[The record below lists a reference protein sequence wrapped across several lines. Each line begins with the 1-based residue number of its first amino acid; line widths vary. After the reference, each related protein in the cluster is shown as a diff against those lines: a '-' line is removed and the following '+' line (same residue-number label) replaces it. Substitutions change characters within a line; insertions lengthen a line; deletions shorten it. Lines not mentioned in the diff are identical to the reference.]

1 MIQYEKHSSLIR
13 KEPDNICEISSGL
26 LDFLKITIHGY
37 IINLKYKSMKKYSQL
52 RNKGKKTSFFVRIIL
67 LLFILF
73 TANLSQTLANEALT
87 ILQSTNVTI
96 DLSNQP
102 LSVLFK
108 ALEKESKYVF
118 FYKDDVFTH
127 DEKISIKADNESVV
141 SILNKVLTPRN
152 LGFTVKGRQVV
163 VVSLDKAP
171 GMVNKTTKVQED
183 YQLKGQVVDVNGDPL
198 PGVNITL
205 QETTVGAITDLDGQF
220 SLDVKDGKRALLVAS
235 YIGFGTKKIWVDEN
249 TGFLKIELKETAASL
264 NEVVVVG
271 YGTQKKLNLTGAVT
285 TASGDIL
292 ENRPIGN
299 IAQGLQGMVP
309 NLNITF
315 NSGQP
320 NQAAQIN
327 IRGNTSLNGGNAL
340 ILVDGVE
347 ISDLSLINPQDV
359 ESVSVLKDA
368 SAAAVYGARAAFG
381 VMLVTTKKGNR
392 NQKTRVNYSNNFSWS
407 SPARLPEMPRS
418 DVWVRMWNKA
428 YAYDT
433 PGGYYFNDKFLKYL
447 DAHIADPKNNPAILV
462 DTEGIQNSNYNPSNP
477 GWAYVGNTNWLEE
490 FYRNS
495 AFMQQH
501 NASISGGTERNNYYA
516 SIGFK
521 DQSGIFRYGNDTY
534 KRFNLS
540 FNFDTKLTKWL
551 DMSFST
557 RLSNIQ
563 NDEPY
568 MDNGGSDA
576 QTWYY
581 EVYCMFPTLSIYLPN
596 GDFAGLYLNSGNFN
610 IIGKMALAGRN
621 KKKTWDQWY
630 TGRFDLH
637 PIKGLSIKG
646 DYSWNR
652 YSTVQKFH
660 RKEMT
665 QTFPEGGP
673 QYTVETPNY
682 VKNYNSN
689 NIYQAFNIWAEY
701 KKSFNEEHNISVMAG
716 YNQEEKKYNSTAYTM
731 TDLYNNDLPVSDLAI
746 NYKNNDETDDIW
758 RVQGAF
764 FRLNYDYKSKYL
776 MEVNGRYDG
785 SSKYAKHD
793 RWAFFPSASIGWRIS
808 EEKFFKPLK
817 GVVDNLKIRASIGAL
832 GNQVTDGY
840 HSYMST
846 LKGKVLNNYMMGG
859 KVINAL
865 DIPTLPSLVTWEKV
879 ISKDIGLD
887 WSLFNNRFT
896 GTFDFYVRD
905 TKDMVRSVTLPAVL
919 GTSGGKENVADM
931 RTVGWEVELTWKDRL
946 QNVLGSPLDY
956 SFTVGLSDYQA
967 EITKFDNPNGS
978 LSMYYKGY
986 KFGEIWGYVT
996 DGFIQD
1002 EFEADRMNYVQK
1014 FISSKWYPGDIRYKD
1029 LNGDG
1034 VINNGTVTLD
1044 DPGDKK
1050 IIGNSTPRYRFNLQG
1065 SIGWHGFDIR
1075 AIFEG
1080 VGKRD
1085 MWTSSDIFWGFS
1097 RGIYNS
1103 CVTQYH
1109 IDNTWTY
1116 ENTNAYYPRLTGS
1129 ANNRSKQ
1136 VQSKYLQNAAYI
1148 RLKDI
1153 TVSYNVPKKWLSKL
1167 KIEQARVYVSGLNL
1181 WEKTGLP
1188 PFMTPDIVDQMTG
1201 PDVKLMSENSGKEYA
1216 FMRSLSFGVNLTF

>member
-581 EVYCMFPTLSIYLPN
+581 EVYRMFPTLSIYLPN

-808 EEKFFKPLK
+808 EEKFFKQLK

-846 LKGKVLNNYMMGG
+846 LNGKVLNNYMMGG

>member
-581 EVYCMFPTLSIYLPN
+581 EVYRMFPTLSIYLPN

-808 EEKFFKPLK
+808 EEKFFKQLK

>member
-52 RNKGKKTSFFVRIIL
+52 RNKGKKTSFFVKIIL

-73 TANLSQTLANEALT
+73 TANLSQTLAKEALT

-96 DLSNQP
+96 NLSNQP

-171 GMVNKTTKVQED
+171 GTVNKTTKVQED

-205 QETTVGAITDLDGQF
+205 QETTVGAITDLDGRF

-418 DVWVRMWNKA
+418 DVWARMWNKA

-462 DTEGIQNSNYNPSNP
+462 DTEGIQNSNYSPSNP

-581 EVYCMFPTLSIYLPN
+581 EVYRMFPTLSIYLPN

-808 EEKFFKPLK
+808 EEKFFKQLK

-846 LKGKVLNNYMMGG
+846 LNGKVLNNYMMGG

>member
-581 EVYCMFPTLSIYLPN
+581 EVYRMFPTLSIYLPN

-689 NIYQAFNIWAEY
+689 NIYQ
-701 KKSFNEEHNISVMAG
+701 
-716 YNQEEKKYNSTAYTM
+716 
-731 TDLYNNDLPVSDLAI
+731 
-746 NYKNNDETDDIW
+746 
-758 RVQGAF
+758 
-764 FRLNYDYKSKYL
+764 
-776 MEVNGRYDG
+776 
-785 SSKYAKHD
+785 
-793 RWAFFPSASIGWRIS
+793 
-808 EEKFFKPLK
+808 
-817 GVVDNLKIRASIGAL
+817 
-832 GNQVTDGY
+832 
-840 HSYMST
+840 
-846 LKGKVLNNYMMGG
+846 
-859 KVINAL
+859 
-865 DIPTLPSLVTWEKV
+865 
-879 ISKDIGLD
+879 
-887 WSLFNNRFT
+887 
-896 GTFDFYVRD
+896 
-905 TKDMVRSVTLPAVL
+905 
-919 GTSGGKENVADM
+919 
-931 RTVGWEVELTWKDRL
+931 
-946 QNVLGSPLDY
+946 
-956 SFTVGLSDYQA
+956 
-967 EITKFDNPNGS
+967 
-978 LSMYYKGY
+978 
-986 KFGEIWGYVT
+986 
-996 DGFIQD
+996 
-1002 EFEADRMNYVQK
+1002 
-1014 FISSKWYPGDIRYKD
+1014 
-1029 LNGDG
+1029 
-1034 VINNGTVTLD
+1034 
-1044 DPGDKK
+1044 
-1050 IIGNSTPRYRFNLQG
+1050 
-1065 SIGWHGFDIR
+1065 
-1075 AIFEG
+1075 
-1080 VGKRD
+1080 
-1085 MWTSSDIFWGFS
+1085 
-1097 RGIYNS
+1097 
-1103 CVTQYH
+1103 
-1109 IDNTWTY
+1109 
-1116 ENTNAYYPRLTGS
+1116 
-1129 ANNRSKQ
+1129 
-1136 VQSKYLQNAAYI
+1136 
-1148 RLKDI
+1148 
-1153 TVSYNVPKKWLSKL
+1153 
-1167 KIEQARVYVSGLNL
+1167 
-1181 WEKTGLP
+1181 
-1188 PFMTPDIVDQMTG
+1188 
-1201 PDVKLMSENSGKEYA
+1201 
-1216 FMRSLSFGVNLTF
+1216 

>member
-433 PGGYYFNDKFLKYL
+433 PGGYFFNDKFLKYL

-581 EVYCMFPTLSIYLPN
+581 EVYRMFPTLSIYLPN

-716 YNQEEKKYNSTAYTM
+716 YNQEEKKYSSTAYTM

-758 RVQGAF
+758 RVQGVF

-896 GTFDFYVRD
+896 GTFDFYIRD

>member
-581 EVYCMFPTLSIYLPN
+581 EVYRMFPTLSIYLPN

-716 YNQEEKKYNSTAYTM
+716 YNQEEKKYNSIAYTM

-758 RVQGAF
+758 RVQGVF

>member
-1 MIQYEKHSSLIR
+1 
-13 KEPDNICEISSGL
+13 
-26 LDFLKITIHGY
+26 
-37 IINLKYKSMKKYSQL
+37 MKKYSQL

-581 EVYCMFPTLSIYLPN
+581 EVYRMFPTLSIYLPN

-758 RVQGAF
+758 RVQGVF